1 MSLNDEIRMHYLLLP
16 RKNTRPTKVD
26 KILEERLRRH
36 RSARELRLAT
46 LEKA

>member
-1 MSLNDEIRMHYLLLP
+1 MSLNDEAQIRYLLLP

-36 RSARELRLAT
+36 RYARELRLAT